1 MAKEKI
7 LVVDD
12 ENDIL
17 TLIRFNLEREGFR
30 ITTAESGE
38 AALAAVAESM
48 PDLILLDLML
58 PGIDGLEVCRKL
70 RQQEKTAHIPVI
82 MLTAKSEETDMV
94 VGLEMG
100 ADDYIPK
107 PFSNKVLAARVR
119 SLLRRRSAAASD
131 ESTITRGELLI
142 NPGRREVSYADIPL
156 ELTFT
161 EFELLLLL
169 ARRPGWVFS
178 RSQIVN
184 QIKGSDYPVTERAV
198 DVQIVG
204 LRRRLGDAGEFI
216 ETVRGVGYRFKG

>member
-38 AALAAVAESM
+38 RALAAVAESM

-142 NPGRREVSYADIPL
+142 NPGRREVSYAGIPL